1 MLAREMEQRGDD
13 AMRYN
18 IALQPSPLYLDASTQ
33 GNVVRFIN
41 HSCNP
46 NCSFDKWTDADGFPI
61 IKVFS
66 SQYAATRAREAACN
80 AGVCVISREGM

>member
-1 MLAREMEQRGDD
+1 MLARCTREMEQRGDD
-13 AMRYN
+13 AMRYD

-33 GNVVRFIN
+33 GNVMRFIN

-80 AGVCVISREGM
+80 A